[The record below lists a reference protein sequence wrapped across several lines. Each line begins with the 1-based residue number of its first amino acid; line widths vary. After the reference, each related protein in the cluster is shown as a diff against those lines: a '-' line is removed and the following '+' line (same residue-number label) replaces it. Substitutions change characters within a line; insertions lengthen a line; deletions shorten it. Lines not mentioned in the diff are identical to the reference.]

1 MAQHN
6 ELGKWG
12 EDVAADFLVGKGFRI
27 VERNWKVGRKEIDI
41 IAMKDRLLLFVEVKT
56 RGTNAF
62 GDPYEAVDWKK
73 RNTLITAM
81 RQYIGINRVASDVR
95 FDSLSVVGS
104 PESYSVQWLED
115 AVSGYAR

>member
-41 IAMKDRLLLFVEVKT
+41 IAAKERLLLFVEVKT
-56 RGTNAF
+56 RRSNAY

-73 RNTLITAM
+73 RRTLIAAM
-81 RQYIGINRVASDVR
+81 RQYIALHRIATDVR
-95 FDSLSVVGS
+95 YDIVSVVGT
-104 PESYSVQWLED
+104 PADYTFEVLED
-115 AVSGYAR
+115 AISGYAR